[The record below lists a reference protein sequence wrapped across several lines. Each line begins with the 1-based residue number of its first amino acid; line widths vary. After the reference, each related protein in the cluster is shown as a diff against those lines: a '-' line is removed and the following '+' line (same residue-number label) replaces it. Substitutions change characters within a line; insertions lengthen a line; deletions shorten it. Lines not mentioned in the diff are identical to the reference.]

1 MCVCTVCVKVIRRQ
15 ETVMMKLVTVEMLM
29 SHLAYVSPCV
39 HINAEKLLSSPAAK
53 KKKKKAILIINI

>member
-15 ETVMMKLVTVEMLM
+15 ETVMMKLVTGEMLM

-39 HINAEKLLSSPAAK
+39 HINAENYSVAQQPK
-53 KKKKKAILIINI
+53 KKKLS